1 MHFADHRDGGAMV
14 DMVLGEDTPGYRARG
29 GPLGVPLAWVSL
41 LPRRRV
47 EASFFVRPVST
58 QRSLRYRRRT
68 DVQRLVKKKKTTSSA
83 ARRKFG
89 REYCIPDVLL
99 QNQPVDAATVSCQ
112 PSCPRYPSRPPG

>member
-68 DVQRLVKKKKTTSSA
+68 DVQRLEKKKKLLVLPLAENSDANTASQTCSS
-83 ARRKFG
+83 KTN
-89 REYCIPDVLL
+89 L
-99 QNQPVDAATVSCQ
+99 
-112 PSCPRYPSRPPG
+112 